1 MGLLAAL
8 KQTIELWEKDMI
20 FVWLDSKFIK
30 RYAGKEQAEELENS
44 MIRIIT
50 KLYFAVDTKQ
60 VPIRELLPADK

>member
-1 MGLLAAL
+1 VDKSDSFIDFQR
-8 KQTIELWEKDMI
+8 KQNKTK
-20 FVWLDSKFIK
+20 S
-30 RYAGKEQAEELENS
+30 YAGKEQAEELENS